1 MARPLSTP
9 VRDPRPF
16 EKTGGALPRRP
27 GIESLSFGLPGSLG
41 LVGDELDREAHGGTH
56 ERGNNS
62 PDHVVDAVNTG
73 GSMKDSQLKTPRPP
87 DMYTTA
93 PEMPMMRPP
102 TAEPMLALM
111 KAFLSGRATP

>member
-1 MARPLSTP
+1 
-9 VRDPRPF
+9 
-16 EKTGGALPRRP
+16 
-27 GIESLSFGLPGSLG
+27 
-41 LVGDELDREAHGGTH
+41 
-56 ERGNNS
+56 
-62 PDHVVDAVNTG
+62 
-73 GSMKDSQLKTPRPP
+73 MKDSQLKTPRPP